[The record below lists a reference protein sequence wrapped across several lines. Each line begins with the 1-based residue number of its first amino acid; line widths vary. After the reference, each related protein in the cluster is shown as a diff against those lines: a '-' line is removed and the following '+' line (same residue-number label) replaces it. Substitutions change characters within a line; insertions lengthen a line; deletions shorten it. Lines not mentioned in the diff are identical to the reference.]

1 MAVLVTG
8 GAGYIG
14 SHTAVVLHEAG
25 RDVVVLDDLSNSSP
39 AAVDALRALTR
50 PDLPFVE
57 ADAADVDAVGRAIAD
72 HGVDEVVHFAAFKSV
87 SGSIADPD
95 GYHRNNVG
103 STVGVVEAM
112 RHNGVS
118 RMVFSSS
125 CTVYGEPTDLPVTED
140 SPISASN
147 PYGATKVACE
157 ELLAAEAEAGGLDV
171 LLLRYFNPVGAH
183 ASGDLGEDP
192 RGTPDNL
199 VPYLMQ
205 VAVGRRESLS
215 VFGDDYDTPDGS
227 AIRDYVHVV
236 DLAEGHLAA
245 LDVLAGSDAPVGRD
259 APGTPASDIGGRGVP
274 GVPGERGAGN
284 QSGGLMGC
292 TAVNLGTGTGYSVL
306 ELVAAA
312 GRVIGRPVPHEVVG
326 RRDGDIE
333 RIWADPSLA
342 ADLLGWR
349 ARRGLDEMLADHWR
363 WQQRHPDG
371 YGPG

>member
-39 AAVDALRALTR
+39 AAVDALRALTQ

-227 AIRDYVHVV
+227 AIRDYIHVV

-245 LDVLAGSDAPVGRD
+245 LDALAADRGSR
-259 APGTPASDIGGRGVP
+259 
-274 GVPGERGAGN
+274 
-284 QSGGLMGC
+284 GC

-306 ELVAAA
+306 DVLAAA
-312 GRVIGRPVPHEVVG
+312 GRVIGRPVPHQVVG
-326 RRDGDIE
+326 RRDGDIQ

-349 ARRGLDEMLADHWR
+349 AGRGLDEMLADHWR

-371 YGPG
+371 YAAT

>member
-205 VAVGRRESLS
+205 VAAGRRESLS

-227 AIRDYVHVV
+227 AIRDYIHVV

-245 LDVLAGSDAPVGRD
+245 LDALAADRGSR
-259 APGTPASDIGGRGVP
+259 
-274 GVPGERGAGN
+274 
-284 QSGGLMGC
+284 GC

-306 ELVAAA
+306 DVLAAA
-312 GRVIGRPVPHEVVG
+312 GRVIGRPVPHQVVG
-326 RRDGDIE
+326 RRDGDIQ

-371 YGPG
+371 YAAR

>member
-140 SPISASN
+140 SPIRASN
-147 PYGATKVACE
+147 PYGATKGACE
-157 ELLAAEAEAGGLDV
+157 ELLAAEADAGGLDV

-227 AIRDYVHVV
+227 AIRDYIHVV

-245 LDVLAGSDAPVGRD
+245 LDALAADRGSR
-259 APGTPASDIGGRGVP
+259 
-274 GVPGERGAGN
+274 
-284 QSGGLMGC
+284 GC

-306 ELVAAA
+306 DVLAAA
-312 GRVIGRPVPHEVVG
+312 GRVIGRPVPHQVVG
-326 RRDGDIE
+326 RRDGDIQ

-349 ARRGLDEMLADHWR
+349 AGRGLDEMLADHWR
-363 WQQRHPDG
+363 GQQRHPDG
-371 YGPG
+371 YAAT

>member
-1 MAVLVTG
+1 MSVLVTG

-25 RDVVVLDDLSNSSP
+25 RDVVVLDDLSNSSM
-39 AAVDALRALTR
+39 AAVEALRALTR
-50 PDLPFVE
+50 PDLPFIE
-57 ADAADVDAVGRAIAD
+57 ADAADVDAVGRAIVD
-72 HGVDEVVHFAAFKSV
+72 HGIDEVIHFAAFKSV
-87 SGSIADPD
+87 SGSIVDPD

-103 STVGVVEAM
+103 STAGVVEAM
-112 RHNGVS
+112 RRHGVS

-157 ELLAAEAEAGGLDV
+157 ELLAAEAAAGGLDV

-183 ASGDLGEDP
+183 PGGDLGEDP

-227 AIRDYVHVV
+227 AIRDYIHVV
-236 DLAEGHLAA
+236 DLA
-245 LDVLAGSDAPVGRD
+245 
-259 APGTPASDIGGRGVP
+259 
-274 GVPGERGAGN
+274 
-284 QSGGLMGC
+284 
-292 TAVNLGTGTGYSVL
+292 LG
-306 ELVAAA
+306 
-312 GRVIGRPVPHEVVG
+312 
-326 RRDGDIE
+326 
-333 RIWADPSLA
+333 
-342 ADLLGWR
+342 
-349 ARRGLDEMLADHWR
+349 
-363 WQQRHPDG
+363 
-371 YGPG
+371 

>member
-72 HGVDEVVHFAAFKSV
+72 HGVGEVVHFAAFKSV

-157 ELLAAEAEAGGLDV
+157 ELLAAEADAGGLDV

-183 ASGDLGEDP
+183 SSGDLGEDP

-205 VAVGRRESLS
+205 VAVGRQESLS

-227 AIRDYVHVV
+227 AIRDYIHVV

-245 LDVLAGSDAPVGRD
+245 LDVLVGSDDGDVLDPSVGS
-259 APGTPASDIGGRGVP
+259 T
-274 GVPGERGAGN
+274 
-284 QSGGLMGC
+284 GC
-292 TAVNLGTGTGYSVL
+292 RAVNLGTGTGYSVL
-306 ELVAAA
+306 EMVAAA

-326 RRDGDIE
+326 RRDGDVE

-349 ARRGLDEMLADHWR
+349 ATRGLDEMLADHWR

-371 YGPG
+371 YAPI

>member
-157 ELLAAEAEAGGLDV
+157 ELLAAEADAGGLDV

-183 ASGDLGEDP
+183 PSGDLGEDP

-205 VAVGRRESLS
+205 VAVGRRESLA

-227 AIRDYVHVV
+227 AIRDYIHVV

-245 LDVLAGSDAPVGRD
+245 LDALAADRGSR
-259 APGTPASDIGGRGVP
+259 
-274 GVPGERGAGN
+274 
-284 QSGGLMGC
+284 GC

-306 ELVAAA
+306 DVLAAA
-312 GRVIGRPVPHEVVG
+312 GRVIGRPVPHQVVG
-326 RRDGDIE
+326 RRDGDIQ

-349 ARRGLDEMLADHWR
+349 AGRGLDEMLADHWR

-371 YGPG
+371 YAAT

>member
-25 RDVVVLDDLSNSSP
+25 RDVVVLDDLSNSSL
-39 AAVDALRALTR
+39 AAVEALRALTR
-50 PDLPFVE
+50 PDLVFVQ
-57 ADAADVDAVGRAIAD
+57 ADAADVDAVGRAIVD
-72 HGVDEVVHFAAFKSV
+72 HDVDEVVHFAAFKSV

-227 AIRDYVHVV
+227 AIRDYIHVV

-245 LDVLAGSDAPVGRD
+245 LDALAADRGSR
-259 APGTPASDIGGRGVP
+259 
-274 GVPGERGAGN
+274 
-284 QSGGLMGC
+284 GC

-306 ELVAAA
+306 DVLAAA
-312 GRVIGRPVPHEVVG
+312 GRVIGRPVPHQVVG
-326 RRDGDIE
+326 RRDGDIQ

-349 ARRGLDEMLADHWR
+349 AGRGLDEMLADHWR

-371 YGPG
+371 YAAT

>member
-25 RDVVVLDDLSNSSP
+25 RDVVVLDDLSNSSM
-39 AAVDALRALTR
+39 AAVEALRVLTR
-50 PDLPFVE
+50 PDLPFIE
-57 ADAADVDAVGRAIAD
+57 ADAADVDAVGRAIVD
-72 HGVDEVVHFAAFKSV
+72 HGIDEVIHFAAFKSV
-87 SGSIADPD
+87 SGSIVDPD

-103 STVGVVEAM
+103 STAGVVEAM
-112 RHNGVS
+112 RRHGVS

-157 ELLAAEAEAGGLDV
+157 ELLAAEAAAGGLDV

-183 ASGDLGEDP
+183 PGGNLGEDP

-227 AIRDYVHVV
+227 AIRDYIHVV
-236 DLAEGHLAA
+236 DLALGHLAA
-245 LDVLAGSDAPVGRD
+245 LDALAGSDDGDVRDPSVG
-259 APGTPASDIGGRGVP
+259 S
-274 GVPGERGAGN
+274 AG
-284 QSGGLMGC
+284 C
-292 TAVNLGTGTGYSVL
+292 RAVNLGTGTGYSVL
-306 ELVAAA
+306 EIVAAA
-312 GRVIGRPVPHEVVG
+312 GRVIGRPVPHDVVG

-333 RIWADPSLA
+333 QIWADPSLA

-371 YGPG
+371 YGAR

>member
-1 MAVLVTG
+1 MSVLVTG

-25 RDVVVLDDLSNSSP
+25 RDVVVLDDLSNSSM
-39 AAVDALRALTR
+39 AAVEALRVLTR
-50 PDLPFVE
+50 PDLPFIE
-57 ADAADVDAVGRAIAD
+57 ADAANVDAVGRAIVD
-72 HGVDEVVHFAAFKSV
+72 HGIDEVIHFAAFKSV
-87 SGSIADPD
+87 SGSIVDPD

-103 STVGVVEAM
+103 STAGVVEAM
-112 RHNGVS
+112 RRHGVS

-157 ELLAAEAEAGGLDV
+157 ELLAAEATAGGLDV

-183 ASGDLGEDP
+183 PSGNLGEDP

-215 VFGDDYDTPDGS
+215 VFGSDYDTPDGS
-227 AIRDYVHVV
+227 AIRDYIHVV

-245 LDVLAGSDAPVGRD
+245 LDALAGSDDQDVLGPSVG
-259 APGTPASDIGGRGVP
+259 S
-274 GVPGERGAGN
+274 AG
-284 QSGGLMGC
+284 C
-292 TAVNLGTGTGYSVL
+292 RAVNLGTGTGYSVL

-333 RIWADPSLA
+333 QIWADPSLA
-342 ADLLGWR
+342 TDLLGWR

-371 YGPG
+371 YRS

>member
-157 ELLAAEAEAGGLDV
+157 ELLAAEAAAGGLDV

-183 ASGDLGEDP
+183 PSGNLGEDP

-215 VFGDDYDTPDGS
+215 VFGSDYDTPDGS
-227 AIRDYVHVV
+227 AIRDYIHVV

-245 LDVLAGSDAPVGRD
+245 LDALAGSDDQDVLGPSVG
-259 APGTPASDIGGRGVP
+259 S
-274 GVPGERGAGN
+274 AG
-284 QSGGLMGC
+284 C
-292 TAVNLGTGTGYSVL
+292 RAVNLGTGTGYSVL

-333 RIWADPSLA
+333 QIWSDPSLA
-342 ADLLGWR
+342 TDLLGWR

-371 YGPG
+371 YRS

>member
-1 MAVLVTG
+1 MSVLVTG

-25 RDVVVLDDLSNSSP
+25 RDVVVLDDLSNSSM
-39 AAVDALRALTR
+39 AAVEALRVLTR
-50 PDLPFVE
+50 PDLPFIE
-57 ADAADVDAVGRAIAD
+57 ADAANVDAVGRAIVD
-72 HGVDEVVHFAAFKSV
+72 HGIDEVIHFAAFKSV
-87 SGSIADPD
+87 SGSIVDPD

-103 STVGVVEAM
+103 STAGVVEAM
-112 RHNGVS
+112 RRHGVS

-157 ELLAAEAEAGGLDV
+157 ELLAAEAAAGGLDV

-183 ASGDLGEDP
+183 PSGNLGEDP

-227 AIRDYVHVV
+227 AIRDYIHVV

-245 LDVLAGSDAPVGRD
+245 LDALAGSDDQDVLGPSVG
-259 APGTPASDIGGRGVP
+259 S
-274 GVPGERGAGN
+274 AG
-284 QSGGLMGC
+284 C
-292 TAVNLGTGTGYSVL
+292 RAVNLGTGTGYSVL

-312 GRVIGRPVPHEVVG
+312 GRVIGRPVPHEIVG

-333 RIWADPSLA
+333 QIWADPSLA

-349 ARRGLDEMLADHWR
+349 ATRGLDEMLADHWR

-371 YGPG
+371 YGAR

>member
-25 RDVVVLDDLSNSSP
+25 REVVILDDLSNSSV

-50 PDLPFVE
+50 PDLVFIQ
-57 ADAADVDAVGRAIAD
+57 ADAADADAVGRAIVD

-112 RHNGVS
+112 RRHGVS
-118 RMVFSSS
+118 RIVFSSS
-125 CTVYGEPTDLPVTED
+125 CTVYGEPTSLPVTED
-140 SPISASN
+140 SPIRTSN

-157 ELLAAEAEAGGLDV
+157 ELLAAEADTGGLNV

-183 ASGDLGEDP
+183 PSGDLGEDP

-227 AIRDYVHVV
+227 AIRDYIHVV
-236 DLAEGHLAA
+236 DLALGHVAA
-245 LDVLAGSDAPVGRD
+245 LDALAGQ
-259 APGTPASDIGGRGVP
+259 
-274 GVPGERGAGN
+274 GA
-284 QSGGLMGC
+284 LTGC

-306 ELVAAA
+306 EVLAAA
-312 GRVIGRPVPHEVVG
+312 SRVIGRDIAHEVVG
-326 RRDGDIE
+326 RRDGDIQQ
-333 RIWADPSLA
+333 IWADPSLA
-342 ADLLGWR
+342 AELLGWS
-349 ARRGLDEMLADHWR
+349 ATRGLDEMLADHWR

-371 YGPG
+371 YGAR